1 MSRASSERPAVS
13 ASDRIDST
21 TSATERLTSIG
32 NRSSGIGLA
41 VSDEQPVLREDQ
53 RNPSSATRILS
64 TIRHSS
70 SRLSS
75 PTSQPA
81 V

>member
-1 MSRASSERPAVS
+1 MS
-13 ASDRIDST
+13 ASDLIDST

-53 RNPSSATRILS
+53 RKPFLGHPNTVDHPPQLFEAQLADEPAR
-64 TIRHSS
+64 
-70 SRLSS
+70 RL
-75 PTSQPA
+75 
-81 V
+81 